1 MARGLF
7 VIVIAFLAAGSS
19 SVCIA
24 QDRATGDSGKLT
36 RQEWQSRVNATRE
49 RLEQQREKLRLERE
63 KRNEP
68 KRDDLQRG
76 RETQQD
82 LRHLN

>member
-7 VIVIAFLAAGSS
+7 VIIIALAAGSS
-19 SVCIA
+19 SVSIA
-24 QDRATGDSGKLT
+24 QDRAKGDSGKLT

-63 KRNEP
+63 KRLEP
-68 KRDDLQRG
+68 NG
-76 RETQQD
+76 RC
-82 LRHLN
+82 